1 MTNRKFIFA
10 VPAHG
15 VGFAPIHYAAREGVF
30 RRHGVEL
37 DVIYREGG
45 PACASALLAGEIQ
58 LTSVLGPLVRCAMK
72 DGTRGFQ
79 VISGLRKKLE
89 FSIVGK
95 PQIQSIQDLAGKSL
109 ESPHGDWSGGTYLKY
124 VLRQLG
130 LEGKIRLDYNY
141 VTQEQRLEGLLKGE
155 FDAGLLAGEKVLM
168 AKERGFKVLVAFDE
182 ALADLSSSGLATTPE
197 QIETRREELK
207 CVIRAIRDSIGE
219 MQDSP
224 QKFVDFL
231 CRHFSMPREM
241 AVAFQARQSPHFSLA
256 LQMDSVQK
264 EIDIS
269 HAIHGLP
276 GIKAEEIVD
285 LTLVSEVMS
294 EKK

>member
-1 MTNRKFIFA
+1 MSDNKFIFA

-15 VGFAPIHYAAREGVF
+15 VGFAPIHYAASEGLF
-30 RRHGVEL
+30 RRHGVEFNI
-37 DVIYREGG
+37 IYREGG
-45 PACASALLAGEIQ
+45 PACAEALLQGEID

-72 DGTRGFQ
+72 DGARGFR

-95 PQIQSIQDLAGKSL
+95 SELRSIQDLIGKSL

-130 LEGKIRLDYNY
+130 LEGKIRLDYSY

-168 AKERGFKVLVAFDE
+168 AQERGFRVLVAFDE

-197 QIETRREELK
+197 QIRTRREELK
-207 CVIRAIRDSIGE
+207 SVIRAIRDAVRE

-224 QKFVDFL
+224 EKFADFL
-231 CRHFSMPREM
+231 CRRFSMSRET
-241 AVAFQARQSPHFSLA
+241 AEAYQKRQSPNFSLPIR
-256 LQMDSVQK
+256 MDSVQK

-276 GIKAEEIVD
+276 KLRADEIVD
-285 LTLVSEVMS
+285 LTLLDEVMS
-294 EKK
+294 EKS